1 MIDLLTIVLPIF
13 GLIAI
18 GYVARWGSFISER
31 AGEGLSEF
39 VFKLSLPCLIFR
51 TLVRAEI
58 PAVQPWGYWISYFVG
73 VAVVWA
79 LAARHRRAASS
90 DLAGVSQVVAGF
102 SAGQANTVF
111 VGVPMILKAYGE
123 AGAVPLFLLIAVH
136 LPVTMTL
143 ATILAEGRQASPLL
157 ILRRLVTH
165 PIVVAII
172 AGSACRPFAAASC
185 PLPLWQIVDLLGSA
199 AVPCA
204 LISMGIALYRYGIAM
219 GWKLP
224 ASDLG
229 PQTRRP
235 PADRAAARP
244 LRLRRCRRSGPASRC
259 CSPPAHRASTPILFA
274 ERYGEGV
281 ALASSSVC
289 LSTVLALGST
299 LFWLCVLG
307 VG

>member
-1 MIDLLTIVLPIF
+1 MLDLLAIVLPVF
-13 GLIAI
+13 GLIGI
-18 GYVARWGSFISER
+18 GYVARRGNLVSER
-31 AGEGLSEF
+31 MGEGLSEF
-39 VFKLSLPCLIFR
+39 VFSLSLPCLIFR

-58 PAVQPWGYWISYFVG
+58 PAVQPWGYWISYFAG

-79 LAARHRRAASS
+79 LAMVIGKRFFS
-90 DLAGVSQVVAGF
+90 LKGVSAVVAGF

-111 VGVPMILKAYGE
+111 VGVPMILKAYGD

-143 ATILAEGRQASPLL
+143 ATLMAEGRQASPLV

-165 PIVVAII
+165 PIVVGIL
-172 AGSACRPFAAASC
+172 AGSACRPLA
-185 PLPLWQIVDLLGSA
+185 PYLPGPLWQVIELLGSA

-204 LISMGIALYRYGIAM
+204 LISMGIALRRYGLET

-224 ASDLG
+224 TLISGLKLILHPLLVLLLATYVFDMPPVWAGVAVLFASC
-229 PQTRRP
+229 P
-235 PADRAAARP
+235 
-244 LRLRRCRRSGPASRC
+244 SGINAY
-259 CSPPAHRASTPILFA
+259 LFA

-281 ALASSSVC
+281 ALASSAVT
-289 LSTVLALGST
+289 LSTVFALGTT
-299 LFWLCVLG
+299 LLWLYVLG

>member
-1 MIDLLTIVLPIF
+1 MLELLAIVLPVF

-18 GYVARWGSFISER
+18 GYGARRINFVSER
-31 AGEGLSEF
+31 MGEGLSEF
-39 VFKLSLPCLIFR
+39 VFSLSLPCLIFK

-58 PAVQPWGYWISYFVG
+58 PAVQPWGYWISYFAG

-79 LAARHRRAASS
+79 LAMLIGSRFFALKGISA
-90 DLAGVSQVVAGF
+90 VVAGF

-111 VGVPMILKAYGE
+111 VGVPMILKAYGD

-143 ATILAEGRQASPLL
+143 ATLMAEGRQASPWL
-157 ILRRLVTH
+157 IIRRLLTH
-165 PIVVAII
+165 PIVVGIL
-172 AGSACRPFAAASC
+172 AGSACRPLTSY
-185 PLPLWQIVDLLGSA
+185 LPAPFWQVVELLGSA

-204 LISMGIALYRYGIAM
+204 LISMGIALRRYGLET

-224 ASDLG
+224 TLISALKLLVHPLIVLVLATYVFSMPPVWSGVAVLFASC
-229 PQTRRP
+229 P
-235 PADRAAARP
+235 
-244 LRLRRCRRSGPASRC
+244 SGINAY
-259 CSPPAHRASTPILFA
+259 LFA

-281 ALASSSVC
+281 ALASSAVT
-289 LSTVLALGST
+289 LSTVLALGTT
-299 LFWLCVLG
+299 LLWLFVLG